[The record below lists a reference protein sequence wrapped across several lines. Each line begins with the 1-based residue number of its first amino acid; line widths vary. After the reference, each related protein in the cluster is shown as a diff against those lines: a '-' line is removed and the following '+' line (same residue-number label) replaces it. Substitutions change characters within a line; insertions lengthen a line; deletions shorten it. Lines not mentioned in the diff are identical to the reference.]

1 MDVLEELYEESRL
14 ETIERKLRFSK
25 LANHL
30 NTKLGFKKSILN
42 ITEWISNG
50 ENSKIKHWFKS

>member
-42 ITEWISNG
+42 ITE
-50 ENSKIKHWFKS
+50 

>member
-25 LANHL
+25 LANYL

-42 ITEWISNG
+42 ITE
-50 ENSKIKHWFKS
+50 